1 MRQVGR
7 GGHATTLVV
16 VCHGRVV
23 AVRVRVHRAVVVHV
37 SRVDMLL
44 LLVMIR
50 WLMRGV
56 LMRRRPASRTI
67 ACGSWARHR
76 SHIRRSS
83 PAGPS
88 TDTDTARHGLPS
100 RQMTTVHLA
109 GLGEYEAVDSRPLLL
124 RQRRR
129 RPLLGAAAVACS
141 GCAQGLGLPAAW
153 MARRANVFR
162 APGGG
167 RGGGRRFRNTVPL
180 VGAVPW
186 CFGSW
191 GMQWFGAAFRL
202 CPNQWAVRSGFFLR
216 KSPRRGSVPESAH
229 LEMLEKPEQQ

>member
-1 MRQVGR
+1 
-7 GGHATTLVV
+7 
-16 VCHGRVV
+16 
-23 AVRVRVHRAVVVHV
+23 
-37 SRVDMLL
+37 
-44 LLVMIR
+44 
-50 WLMRGV
+50 
-56 LMRRRPASRTI
+56 MRRRPASRTI

-167 RGGGRRFRNTVPL
+167 RGGGEAVSEYCAARWCGTVVLWFLGDAVVWRSLSPVSKSMGCAFRFFSSQITTARLRPGVGSPGNVGETRAAIGKFGWH
-180 VGAVPW
+180 GAVVLGLAEEPHQTRDSAGTAEH
-186 CFGSW
+186 CCPMLLRLASQEGDVV
-191 GMQWFGAAFRL
+191 AARL
-202 CPNQWAVRSGFFLR
+202 LVI
-216 KSPRRGSVPESAH
+216 
-229 LEMLEKPEQQ
+229 